1 LSTVAREAAIGRSRR
16 SSETAT
22 MSAKRRDTGGSAR
35 ALPVASRHRSQQPR
49 HERPED
55 AMRDRESGR

>member
-1 LSTVAREAAIGRSRR
+1 
-16 SSETAT
+16 